1 MANIVQ
7 GMFGVSPEQIGQDR
21 YDTGYAQDLRAVQLD
36 PMQQATLALRQGG
49 RGLAQGVVAPMLGIQ
64 DTELQKTQM
73 AQQLAS
79 QFEMTTPE
87 GLMQYAQALAQNG
100 MPEFAQ
106 IAVTKAQGMQKT
118 GLDIQQSQLNIKKT
132 QQATDREEQLRE
144 ALSALPA
151 DATDEDY
158 LRVYR
163 QFGSADQQARII
175 EAGINARAKMA
186 GESGLGP
193 ISPGQKAR
201 DTSFAKEYATFSDL
215 GGSTVVEKNL
225 KSLKTAIEMLRAN
238 PNLTGTTPQV
248 LDATGTLAAVNP
260 DAQTVKDLTGGVVQ
274 GNLRQVLGGQ
284 FAAKEGEQLLARA
297 FNIGQPGKDNITRL
311 EDLYK
316 QIEDAAN
323 IKTAA
328 GQYFEEYGTLKGFKA
343 PKAPSQPT
351 GGKAMPDAAKLQ
363 AYAAQHFGGDVAKAT
378 AYLSTQGYK

>member
-132 QQATDREEQLRE
+132 QQATDREEQLRAAIAE
-144 ALSALPA
+144 MPEGL
-151 DATDEDY
+151 TQDEQDRY
-158 LRVYR
+158 YITQYR
-163 QFGSADQQARII
+163 KYGNPDQQARFA
-175 EAGINARAKMA
+175 EMGITARAKLAADGGSGPGSVGKTGAYRDVYGDVLSGTEMKPIRQEF
-186 GESGLGP
+186 ESGQRLLNTLNQ
-193 ISPGQKAR
+193 ISAQDVKNAESFI
-201 DTSFAKEYATFSDL
+201 DYTTSSN
-215 GGSTVVEKNL
+215 TVKGIAFDKTL
-225 KSLKTAIEMLRAN
+225 K
-238 PNLTGTTPQV
+238 
-248 LDATGTLAAVNP
+248 
-260 DAQTVKDLTGGVVQ
+260 AQTKIAASQLMEQ
-274 GNLRQVLGGQ
+274 ISSLPPALR
-284 FAAKEGEQLLARA
+284 
-297 FNIGQPGKDNITRL
+297 PM
-311 EDLYK
+311 
-316 QIEDAAN
+316 
-323 IKTAA
+323 
-328 GQYFEEYGTLKGFKA
+328 
-343 PKAPSQPT
+343 PT
-351 GGKAMPDAAKLQ
+351 
-363 AYAAQHFGGDVAKAT
+363 
-378 AYLSTQGYK
+378 